1 MSHRMAPLTIDGI
14 TVLVEVEEL
23 PGSKPTSVSA
33 GFNRVE
39 ELFDQAKVVIE
50 KVGRL
55 ALDSGKS
62 LASSAVRPS
71 QIELQ
76 FGIKFAAQGNLIIAR
91 GSSEASLAVKV
102 LYENI
107 QIAADE
113 GSTPLSVGERDATN
127 G

>member
-1 MSHRMAPLTIDGI
+1 MEG
-14 TVLVEVEEL
+14 
-23 PGSKPTSVSA
+23 
-33 GFNRVE
+33 
-39 ELFDQAKVVIE
+39 LFDQAKIVIE

-62 LASSAVRPS
+62 LASSAVRPT

-107 QIAADE
+107 QSMADE
-113 GSTPLSVGERDATN
+113 GSSSVTADEGNATN